1 MSAHVGPEQ
10 VIGGRYRLVGQLG
23 SGGYGRVWRAYD
35 TALGVEVAIKEVWLP
50 QQSESD
56 TDRMERVAR
65 AAREA
70 RNAARL
76 RDHPHIVAVHD
87 VVVEDGVPWIVM
99 RLVTGHSLADLIA
112 SQGPLPAPR
121 VAEIAVAL
129 LQALEAAHSAGV
141 VHRDLKPGNV
151 MLTGDG
157 QVLLT
162 DFGIAVHEADTK
174 ITSTGSIIGSVEY
187 MAPERLN
194 SLKDDGASDLF
205 SLGVTLYQA
214 VEGTSPFRRSTPVA
228 TVTAVLLQEP
238 APPQRADP
246 GLARLITALLAKKAE
261 DRPTVAGALAEL
273 RGMPAVPAPPVLPT
287 PRLLAGMPPALP
299 PTPPPSEP
307 TMGTPPGP
315 PPGPPTEPPVI
326 PSVTPALPPYAPNSG
341 APNGPHRNEK
351 RRRTWIIGAA
361 VLAAVLVVS
370 LVISLVVVLGK
381 DNDNSANNKGT
392 NTNSDTPT
400 AGGGLATDGALV
412 DPQTGV
418 SVPRLKDWKTPSLGQ
433 PAHQV
438 KDDYDCA
445 DRRQLLGCS
454 LGQVAVYSARSD
466 RFEDAI
472 ADVMDEFEAA
482 EAKHTVIREGRDEAI
497 TVDGKRAYLLAY
509 DVAIK
514 DMDSTGTRHTKSV
527 QIILIDHPF
536 PYQTSQR
543 FPMVLTAV
551 DDAPNSPSKDLHD
564 VVRES
569 IKCGAPLPS
578 SPPPPRTT

>member
-1 MSAHVGPEQ
+1 M
-10 VIGGRYRLVGQLG
+10 
-23 SGGYGRVWRAYD
+23 WRAYD

-56 TDRMERVAR
+56 TPSTERVAR

-129 LQALEAAHSAGV
+129 LLALEAAHSAGV

-174 ITSTGSIIGSVEY
+174 LTSTGSILGSVEY

-194 SLKDDGASDLF
+194 SLKDDGTSDLF

-214 VEGTSPFRRSTPVA
+214 VEGTSPFRRSSAAA

-238 APPQRADP
+238 APPRRADP
-246 GLARLITALLAKKAE
+246 GLARLITALLAKKPE

-287 PRLLAGMPPALP
+287 PRLLAGMPSAMP
-299 PTPPPSEP
+299 PTPPPTGP
-307 TMGTPPGP
+307 AMAPPSGAPAEP
-315 PPGPPTEPPVI
+315 PPSPSAPPEM
-326 PSVTPALPPYAPNSG
+326 PPYAPNPG
-341 APNGPHRNEK
+341 APEAPNGPHRNAN
-351 RRRTWIIGAA
+351 RRRAWIIGAA
-361 VLAAVLVVS
+361 ALAAVLVVS
-370 LVISLVVVLGK
+370 LVVSLVVVLGK
-381 DNDNSANNKGT
+381 DDDNSANNTGT
-392 NTNSDTPT
+392 NTKSGTPT
-400 AGGGLATDGALV
+400 AGGGLATDGVLV

-418 SVPRLKDWKTPSLGQ
+418 SVARLRDWKTPSLGQ

-445 DRRQLLGCS
+445 DRRQLLGCN
-454 LGQVAVYSARSD
+454 LGQIAVYSARSD

-482 EAKHTVIREGRDEAI
+482 EAQHTVIREGRDEAI
-497 TVDGKRAYLLAY
+497 TVDGKRAYLLTY

-527 QIILIDHPF
+527 QIVLIDHPF

-543 FPMVLTAV
+543 FPMVLTVV